1 MPSASVQKSADI
13 SPCTMPVSYTHLT
26 FLLKERTTEGHDSAG
41 KQQKDDYIN
50 DMHTDRAFKVSIPDK
65 KGVPPTP
72 CVSSRVPEH

>member
-1 MPSASVQKSADI
+1 MNVP
-13 SPCTMPVSYTHLT
+13 
-26 FLLKERTTEGHDSAG
+26 KERTTEGHDSAG